1 MEALERYVHAHTE
14 AEEELLQELDRETHR
29 RTVAPRMLSGHL
41 QGKLLKMLVRMHR
54 PRRVLEIGTFT
65 GYSALSM
72 AAGLDDGAELHTVEV
87 DDELEEF
94 AQSYFDRSPHGPKI
108 RLHIGSALDIA
119 PALGGRFDLVFIDGD
134 KREYPDYYRMLM
146 GDRDGRPLVGPGSV
160 LVADNILWSG
170 KVVEPVVARDRH
182 TQALLEF
189 NRMVA
194 DDPRV
199 ENVIVPLRD
208 GLNLIYVK

>member
-1 MEALERYVHAHTE
+1 MDALERYVHDHTE
-14 AEEELLQELDRETHR
+14 PEEDLLRELDRETHR
-29 RTVAPRMLSGHL
+29 RTVAPRMLSGHI
-41 QGKLLKMLVRMHR
+41 QGKLLKLLVRMHR

-72 AAGLDDGAELHTVEV
+72 ASGLDAGAELHTIEV
-87 DDELEEF
+87 NDELEEL
-94 AQSYFDRSPHGPKI
+94 AQSYFDRSPHGAKI

-134 KREYPDYYRMLM
+134 KREYPDYYRMLL
-146 GDRDGRPLVGPGSV
+146 GDSGTEPLVGSGSV

-170 KVVEPVVARDRH
+170 KVVEPVVARDHH

-189 NRMVA
+189 NRMA
-194 DDPRV
+194 AEDPRT